1 VGTLNPKLKSTK
13 RTDKIM
19 KQHQKW
25 FATALAV
32 ASGLIIASS
41 AQAQTVIA
49 TLSNFQN
56 FNLDATYGN
65 WNDPGWMPINGG
77 DGIMAPIIT
86 SGATP
91 GSFEVNAGGYG
102 SGAFW
107 SFPTV
112 DATGANA
119 FRFTFTIN
127 SPSGGPYWVNPGVD
141 IVDGTH
147 MVHLAADPAS
157 FPGASG
163 GYLNYG
169 NFTAGTYTLYGPLT
183 DQFGGAPL
191 NVADVIAFNLEFD
204 PAGNTPGNIYDITY
218 GSLELIAVPEPATLA
233 LLGLGVAGLVIAR
246 RRVS

>member
-1 VGTLNPKLKSTK
+1 
-13 RTDKIM
+13 M

-32 ASGLIIASS
+32 ASGIAIVSS

-49 TLSNFQN
+49 TLSNFQS

-65 WNDPGWMPINGG
+65 WNVDGWQAINGG
-77 DGIMAPIIT
+77 ADIMEPIIT

-91 GSFEVNAGGYG
+91 GSYEVSAGGYG

-119 FRFTFTIN
+119 FSFTFTIN
-127 SPSGGPYWVNPGVD
+127 NAMTGAWCNPGLD
-141 IVDGTH
+141 IVDSTH
-147 MVHLAADPAS
+147 MVHMMGLPN
-157 FPGASG
+157 
-163 GYLNYG
+163 YLNYG
-169 NFTAGTYTLYGPLT
+169 SYSTGTYTLIGPLT
-183 DQFGGAPL
+183 DQFGGANL
-191 NVADVIAFNLEFD
+191 DVSSIIAFNLEFD
-204 PAGNTPGNIYDITY
+204 PAGNTPGNMYDITY
-218 GSLELIAVPEPATLA
+218 GSLEMIYVPEPTTLA
-233 LLGLGVAGLVIAR
+233 LLGLGLAGFVIAR

>member
-1 VGTLNPKLKSTK
+1 
-13 RTDKIM
+13 M
-19 KQHQKW
+19 KQNQKW

-32 ASGLIIASS
+32 ASGIAIVSS

-49 TLSNFQN
+49 TLSNFQS

-65 WNDPGWMPINGG
+65 WNDPGWTVFGG
-77 DGIMAPIIT
+77 GAGIMAPVIT

-91 GSFEVNAGGYG
+91 GSFEVQAGGYG

-107 SFPTV
+107 SGSEFPV
-112 DATGANA
+112 NATGANA
-119 FRFTFTIN
+119 FRITFTL
-127 SPSGGPYWVNPGVD
+127 SQPSEGPAWGTGVYWMNPAVD

-163 GYLNYG
+163 GFLNYG
-169 NFTAGTYTLYGPLT
+169 NFGLGTFTLQGPLT
-183 DQFGGAPL
+183 DQFGGAAL
-191 NVADVIAFNLEFD
+191 DVSDVIAFNLEFD
-204 PAGNTPGNIYDITY
+204 PAGNSPGGIYDITY
-218 GSLELIAVPEPATLA
+218 GSLELINVPEPTTLA
-233 LLGLGVAGLVIAR
+233 LLGLGAAGLLIAR

>member
-1 VGTLNPKLKSTK
+1 
-13 RTDKIM
+13 M

-25 FATALAV
+25 LATALAV
-32 ASGLIIASS
+32 ASGLAIASS

-56 FNLDATYGN
+56 FNLDATYAN
-65 WNDPGWMPINGG
+65 WNDPGWTPIEGG
-77 DGIMAPIIT
+77 AGIMAPIIT

-91 GSFEVNAGGYG
+91 SSYEVQAGGYG

-127 SPSGGPYWVNPGVD
+127 NAMTGAWVNPGVD

-147 MVHLAADPAS
+147 MVHLTAS
-157 FPGASG
+157 NAGG
-163 GYLNYG
+163 GYLDYG
-169 NFTAGTYTLYGPLT
+169 SYSTGTYTLTGPLT

-204 PAGNTPGNIYDITY
+204 PAGNTPGNMYDITY
-218 GSLELIAVPEPATLA
+218 GSLELIAVPEPTTLA

-246 RRVS
+246 RRVSVS